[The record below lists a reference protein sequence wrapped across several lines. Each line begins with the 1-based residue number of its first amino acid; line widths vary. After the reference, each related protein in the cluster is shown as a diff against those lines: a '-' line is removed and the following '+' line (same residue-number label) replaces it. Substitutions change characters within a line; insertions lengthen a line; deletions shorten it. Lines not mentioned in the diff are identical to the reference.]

1 MKINELT
8 ASCKTLSR
16 FPLQRLPW
24 INHLYPDLIMHPR
37 AVYVAEVWAVEA
49 HILGQSRILSLD
61 GRS

>member
-37 AVYVAEVWAVEA
+37 AVYVAEVWAVKA
-49 HILGQSRILSLD
+49 IILGRVVF
-61 GRS
+61 